1 MLSKNNIGIISTLI
15 LVILLSQSRVFDFLI
30 DTALGRMI
38 LVFFILGIS
47 YMHKILGIIAVL
59 FIIIMI
65 NQSDMTLFEG
75 FTDKDKF
82 KEKKL
87 SGLSSKKT
95 DADEAANEAVDAAE
109 KAKIATKDAV
119 KKAQAALQAAE
130 AAAKAATTSSTKESV
145 LNGREGF
152 NMIDR
157 EGTMLKGKRSNEV
170 PVLSNSRTQTDDVEP
185 SDKDVYTN
193 SYSSV

>member
-1 MLSKNNIGIISTLI
+1 MLSKNNVGIISTLI
-15 LVILLSQSRVFDFLI
+15 LVILLSQSRVFDFLV

-38 LVFFILGIS
+38 LIFFILGIS
-47 YMHKILGIIAVL
+47 YMHKILGVIAVL

-75 FTDKDKF
+75 F
-82 KEKKL
+82 
-87 SGLSSKKT
+87 SKKT
-95 DADEAANEAVDAAE
+95 SKKLDADEAADEAEKSKAAAERAAE
-109 KAKIATKDAV
+109 KAKA
-119 KKAQAALQAAE
+119 AAE
-130 AAAKAATTSSTKESV
+130 AAAKSTKETFV
-145 LNGREGF
+145 GGREGF